1 MLIHTPYVY
10 SVEVAQGFLWWRAC
24 NLWQL
29 SRFLAPIVVHGQW
42 QGVDKGTYS
51 CPWTVTRRGQG
62 YIYMFMCPETMQF
75 KQIGANVD
83 AKHGLVDQGGAFGM
97 EMA

>member
-1 MLIHTPYVY
+1 MMTSL
-10 SVEVAQGFLWWRAC
+10 
-24 NLWQL
+24 QL
-29 SRFLAPIVVHGQW
+29 VTVIQVPST
-42 QGVDKGTYS
+42 DS